1 MRFQDVVKFVHEGI
15 YRRNFVSVK
24 EKLGKKKRPLGWTL
38 LFCALRE
45 NHNYRGSVGWRIYCP
60 CSVQS
65 DSTPYNT
72 VEYNFGARMFDCNQ
86 TLFNAIRQQPESFII
101 IQLGS

>member
-1 MRFQDVVKFVHEGI
+1 MRFQDVVKFVHKGNLQTQFRLSQRKI
-15 YRRNFVSVK
+15 
-24 EKLGKKKRPLGWTL
+24 GKKRPLGWTL

-86 TLFNAIRQQPESFII
+86 TLFNAIRQQSESFII